1 MWAAK
6 YTLLQAQT
14 CLVRAYIQGFQTR
27 EFNIAE
33 CWLVTPI
40 ITIILSCLHLQ
51 LNSLVNDDAK
61 VTSFINT
68 VTISIH

>member
-1 MWAAK
+1 MYAAK
-6 YTLLQAQT
+6 YIASSDLPSAN
-14 CLVRAYIQGFQTR
+14 VQGFQTR